1 MTDTKQQPLIL
12 IVDDVSTNVQLLA
25 TALSRLYRIKVANN
39 GPSALTIAQN
49 EQPDLILLD
58 IMMPHMDGFEVL
70 RRLKENTLTDNIPVI
85 FVTADNAESDEE
97 RGLSL
102 GAVDYITKPF
112 SIPVVKA
119 RIRNQIRLKQRTD
132 LVKLEHIDIFQWS
145 DHFNTDIAKIDEQHR
160 RLVQLLNQ
168 LACNA
173 AFHCD
178 IQTLNSAFDKLADY
192 AVYHFQTEETIWHEY
207 LQDDALAMKHKVEH
221 NNFTSTI
228 SSLKNEQAPHSL
240 YSRID
245 KVLLFLVNWLAY
257 HILESDKYM
266 ALVVLNMQAGASQKQ
281 AEKQAQDKLHDQTKH
296 LISIILS
303 AYRSFAV
310 NTTQL
315 MKEAIERT
323 QAEQRLSISAKK
335 LKLTV
340 QSLETA
346 NEDLKKQYTDSI
358 KVFAQIIEMRSGIKS
373 EQSKHIIEKAMLVA
387 RDIGMNAEDSKN
399 LMYAGFLMKIGKI
412 SFPDSLL
419 EKPFHSVPL
428 ADKQRYLK
436 HAVEGEALLNR
447 LPQLKGASVL
457 IRHQYE
463 RYDGSGLPDGLA
475 KQTIPLGARILS
487 AVSDYISYLDGSMT
501 GETMSVSAAI
511 DQLIERKGSYYDP
524 DIVDALINV
533 LQDSIAEESV
543 AMERPE
549 VKKSWK
555 SGSLRNKQKAKKFAE
570 LRQIV
575 EIPWPQLRVGMALD
589 SVYFGDKPYIRNC
602 VVDKKIIGDI
612 FSLSER
618 TGKDPIIKI
627 RLDKETK
634 KA

>member
-39 GPSALTIAQN
+39 GSSALSIAQN

-58 IMMPHMDGFEVL
+58 TMMPHMDGFEVL

-132 LVKLEHIDIFQWS
+132 LLKLEPIDIFQWS

-173 AFHCD
+173 AFHSD
-178 IQTLNSAFDKLADY
+178 IQTLNSAFDKLTDY

-228 SSLKNEQAPHSL
+228 SSLKNEQYPHSL

-245 KVLLFLVNWLAY
+245 KVLLFLVNWLVY

-266 ALVVLNMQAGASQKQ
+266 ALVVLNMQAGASQEQ
-281 AEKQAQDKLHDQTKH
+281 AEKQAQDKLHNQTKH

-323 QAEQRLSISAKK
+323 QAEHRLSISAKK

-340 QSLETA
+340 QHLETA

-475 KQTIPLGARILS
+475 KQNIPLGARILS

-501 GETMSVSAAI
+501 GETMSVNAAI
-511 DQLIERKGSYYDP
+511 GQLIERKGSYYDP

-618 TGKDPIIKI
+618 IGKDPIIKI

-634 KA
+634 KG